1 MSRIRTTSLRG
12 RKEKGEKIAMLT
24 AYDHP
29 TAKLMDEAGV
39 DVILVGDSVGTAVA
53 GFEDTLKVTMDQMVY
68 HTRIVSAAVDHAL
81 VVGDMPFLSYQ
92 VSPEEA
98 LLNAGRFVAEGG
110 AQAVKL
116 EGPVDKFGDSIAAIL
131 RAGIPVMGHIGLT
144 PQSIHQIGGYR
155 VQGREDEA
163 KERLKEEAL
172 GLERAGCF
180 AIVLEL
186 VQADVAKEIT
196 EALSI
201 PTIGIG
207 AGPDCDGQVLVMH
220 DMLGFGPERKFVK
233 VFGNAREVMSQAFE
247 SYVREVKDQSFP
259 TEEQTHR

>member
-1 MSRIRTTSLRG
+1 MARIRTTSLRG

-53 GFEDTLKVTMDQMVY
+53 GFEDTLEVTMDQMVY
-68 HTRIVSAAVDHAL
+68 HTRIVSPAVDHAL

-92 VSPEEA
+92 VNPEEA
-98 LLNAGRFVAEGG
+98 LRNAGRFVAEGG

-172 GLERAGCF
+172 GLEHAGCF